1 MSIFFFFF
9 FFNKLYN
16 IPVIYHAFNKICVS
30 KMLNDGYCDMSC
42 FIEGKITQEEML
54 YRLTAL
60 KSKYVEL
67 YQYPYPISN
76 EVWDRQYDVFKE
88 QHGFENMLI
97 EEASAIVYWTYMTC
111 SDEEERAKFTLDFFK
126 SNEILKAI
134 SDDVKYQQGVFYNSR
149 VVELKIVSSIS
160 DFNRVIGSYK
170 KSSEML
176 YYRGHANANYR
187 LQPSIA
193 RRASWLY
200 NEREMYNELLI
211 ACPSDFEKCTSHL
224 EKLVK
229 MQHYG
234 LPTRLL
240 DITKNALVALYFAC
254 ESQHDNYGEIIL
266 ISTDKDSI
274 YYPQSDTASIL
285 ASLPAFR
292 YRTQELFSN
301 LALDTSVTKE
311 DFNVEVAR
319 LIHEIR
325 LEKPAFS
332 PDIEKK
338 DLLRNIIVLATKNN
352 NRIIK
357 QDGAFILCGLSKDP
371 KELNKFRYRKK
382 GKTVVLLVT
391 NKEKIL
397 EQLSTFSIDRATL
410 FPEIECVADFIKGRY

>member
-1 MSIFFFFF
+1 MEVSIFFFFYD
-9 FFNKLYN
+9 LYT
-16 IPVIYHAFNKICVS
+16 IPAIRYAFEKICVN
-30 KMLNDGYCDMSC
+30 KMLDDGYCDMSF

-54 YRLTAL
+54 YRLTVV

-67 YQYPYPISN
+67 YRYPYQPYN
-76 EVWDRQYDVFKE
+76 GNVWNKPYDVFSE
-88 QHGFENMLI
+88 QQNFEDMTT
-97 EEASAIVYWTYMTC
+97 EEASAIVYWTYMAYR
-111 SDEEERAKFTLDFFK
+111 DEEERAKFTLDFFE
-126 SNEILKAI
+126 SNETLKSI

-160 DFNRVIGSYK
+160 DFNRAIGSYQK
-170 KSSEML
+170 GCSVL

-193 RRASWLY
+193 RRVSWLH

-211 ACPSDFEKCTSHL
+211 ACPSDFERCASHL

-254 ESQHDNYGEIIL
+254 ESQHDNYGEVIL

-292 YRTQELFSN
+292 HETQESFSR

-319 LIHEIR
+319 LIHEVR

-357 QDGAFILCGLSKDP
+357 QDGTFILCGLSKDP

-410 FPEIECVADFIKGRY
+410 FPEIECVAEHIKNQY